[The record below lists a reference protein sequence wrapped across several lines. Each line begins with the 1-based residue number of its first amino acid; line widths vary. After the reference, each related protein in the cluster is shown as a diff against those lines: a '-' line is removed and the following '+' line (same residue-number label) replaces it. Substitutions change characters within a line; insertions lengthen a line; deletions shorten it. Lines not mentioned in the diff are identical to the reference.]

1 MSIILGTIVKRVCE
15 WGKWSIIDMIDN
27 AIQCNTCNEPLQT
40 YHAAQYLSLRWR
52 SHSCSRLLPVS
63 CDGGGEEGAASPP
76 DKRGSRIKRLC
87 RMSRVLVLHFFG
99 SQFKWKTLLGFF
111 LFFDFLFSPFTPFY
125 CFFFFTF
132 LSFFFCHFFWK
143 EKGLCMLRIK
153 FTKCMNHVK

>member
-1 MSIILGTIVKRVCE
+1 
-15 WGKWSIIDMIDN
+15 MIDN

-87 RMSRVLVLHFFG
+87 RMSRVLVLHFIG

-111 LFFDFLFSPFTPFY
+111 CILIFCFHFLRHFIV
-125 CFFFFTF
+125 
-132 LSFFFCHFFWK
+132 SFFYIFKFFLLPFFLK
-143 EKGLCMLRIK
+143 RERFMYVA
-153 FTKCMNHVK
+153 N